1 MDYSK
6 MGELMKMQQEMA
18 KIQKELENTL
28 VESEVDGLV
37 ITFNGKMEVEKVE
50 FEDTSIIGNK
60 EALEKAILEAT
71 NKGLKESQRI
81 AGERMQGVM
90 QGMGIDPNALPPM

>member
-6 MGELMKMQQEMA
+6 MWELMKMQQEMA

-37 ITFNGKMEVEKVE
+37 ITFNWKMEVEKVE

-71 NKGLKESQRI
+71 NKWLKESQRI

-90 QGMGIDPNALPPM
+90 QGMWIDPNALPPM